1 MADYIFKE
9 SQRFNQLLI
18 WIPIGSVTLFIIG
31 LGLILPAKSVG
42 WADKI
47 IPFIILGAVILF
59 LFSLRLEIR
68 IDGKSLQYKYPPI
81 INKWRKYKFEDIEEI
96 KLRKYNSLWE
106 FGGWGIRYNF
116 FYGHWLYNTGGK
128 YGLLISTKN
137 KKFMLGT
144 YKPEEAQKAI
154 EQFREFKLEQDVR

>member
-1 MADYIFKE
+1 MSNYIFKE

-18 WIPIGSVTLFIIG
+18 WILVGSIILFIIG
-31 LGLILPAKSVG
+31 LGLLLPDKSAG

-47 IPFIILGAVILF
+47 IPLIILGAVILF

-68 IDGKSLQYKYPPI
+68 IDGKSLQYKYSPI

-96 KLRKYNSLWE
+96 ELRKYNSLWE

-116 FYGHWLYNTGGK
+116 FLGYWLYNTGGK
-128 YGLLISTKN
+128 YGLLISTKK

-144 YKPEEAQKAI
+144 YMPEEAQKAI
-154 EQFREFKLEQDVR
+154 EQFKEFKLEQDVS

>member
-31 LGLILPAKSVG
+31 LGLLLPDNSVG
-42 WADKI
+42 WVDKVV
-47 IPFIILGAVILF
+47 PFLILGAVIMF
-59 LFSLRLEIR
+59 LFSLRLDIR
-68 IDGKSLQYKYPPI
+68 IDSNSLQYKYPPL
-81 INKWRKYKFEDIEEI
+81 INNWRKYKFEDMEQIE
-96 KLRKYNSLWE
+96 LRKYNSFLE

-116 FYGHWLYNTGGK
+116 DYWLYTTGGK
-128 YGLLISTKN
+128 FGLLISTKN

-144 YKPEEAQKAI
+144 HKPEEAQKAI
-154 EQFREFKLEQDVR
+154 EQFRKFKLENNGS